1 MPLFV
6 RQRGLIPALKELEA
20 ETFADVPRD
29 VAMHEPMA
37 MLEDLNIWRGLEMED
52 YLTKH
57 QGYPSGK
64 R

>member
-6 RQRGLIPALKELEA
+6 RQRGLILAFKELEA

-29 VAMHEPMA
+29 VAMHEPVA
-37 MLEDLNIWRGLEMED
+37 MLEDLNIHRGLEIEGSI
-52 YLTKH
+52 TKH
-57 QGYPSGK
+57 QGYLLGK